1 MSIDLSTSK
10 KDLVKRIEDATPLQ
24 LTIINYEL
32 LLENIAAA
40 TKAEPRSA
48 GCNAALDKARE
59 CLSLLYTTL
68 DMDIDFSKDLAELYL
83 FVNQC
88 LIQAGMKRNAEDK
101 NLLLADATN
110 IITEMMGAW
119 QTLAADENLLEKLLG
134 AEQQQQIYAGLTY
147 GKDGKAVEYHDQDY
161 DPNRGY
167 KA

>member
-1 MSIDLSTSK
+1 MSKDLIK
-10 KDLVKRIEDATPLQ
+10 DDLVKRIEDATPLQ

-32 LLENIAAA
+32 LLDNIATASKAA
-40 TKAEPRSA
+40 PRSA
-48 GCNAALDKARE
+48 GCSAALEKAQE

-83 FVNQC
+83 FVNRC
-88 LIQAGMKRNAEDK
+88 LIQAGMKRDVEEK

-110 IITEMMGAW
+110 IMTEMMGAW
-119 QTLAADENLLEKLLG
+119 KTLAADENLLEKLVG
-134 AEQQQQIYAGLTY
+134 ADSQQVFAGLTY
-147 GKDGKAVEYHDQDY
+147 GRDGKAVEYHDQDY

>member
-1 MSIDLSTSK
+1 MSIDLKTSK
-10 KDLVKRIEDATPLQ
+10 SNLVKRIEDATPLQ

-40 TKAEPRSA
+40 TNAKPRSTE
-48 GCNAALDKARE
+48 CSTALDKARE

-83 FVNQC
+83 FVNRC
-88 LIQAGMKRNAEDK
+88 LIQAGMKRNDEEK
-101 NLLLADATN
+101 NPLLADATN
-110 IITEMMGAW
+110 IITEMLGAW
-119 QTLAADENLLEKLLG
+119 QTLAADDNLLEKLLG
-134 AEQQQQIYAGLTY
+134 ADSQQVIAGLTY

-167 KA
+167 RA